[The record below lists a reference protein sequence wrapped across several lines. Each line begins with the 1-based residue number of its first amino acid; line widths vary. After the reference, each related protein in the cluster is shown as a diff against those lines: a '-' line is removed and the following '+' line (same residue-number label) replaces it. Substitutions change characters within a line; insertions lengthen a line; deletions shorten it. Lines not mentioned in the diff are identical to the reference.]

1 MSYNVING
9 LPTKFKYTNNMLGS
23 DIKCNNDI
31 RGFFDG
37 ESYKSARTQIDV
49 GEGVEN
55 TADNRVDAFKDFMVQ
70 SVFRVADIPTSD
82 SSNYVPTYVKNGA
95 PASNSSSDDPVY
107 YTTTDGHDLAGTIYC
122 YELLVEAIDNRVDT
136 YVYIGYLIEKTYIN
150 GEVVSSVDVKLR
162 NDNPLMQTIS
172 DCTGNVY
179 DFKKGVTFG
188 DFSKYLRST
197 TSTTYEELTKF
208 DNITPSN
215 VSGTSM
221 KVDKENVKIPEARYN
236 TSTECQT
243 NFSAYALFDLVVC
256 SFCGGISD
264 PIISIYRTLNVIYT
278 ENYLSSKPIRLQTNP
293 IDILSDDYILI
304 STVLG
309 RLLNNTRTS
318 QITAEKYIPSEMIN
332 SN

>member
-23 DIKCNNDI
+23 DIKCNSDI

-37 ESYKSARTQIDV
+37 TSYKSARTQIDV

-70 SVFRVADIPTSD
+70 NLFRVADTPTSD
-82 SSNYVPTYVKNGA
+82 SSNYVPTYVKDGA
-95 PASNSSSDDPVY
+95 PYYYMVKDPNTNLY
-107 YTTTDGHDLAGTIYC
+107 MDMDLAGTIYC
-122 YELLVEAIDNRVDT
+122 YELKVEATEDCAET
-136 YVYIGYLIEKTYIN
+136 YVYIGYLIEKTYDPSN
-150 GEVVSSVDVKLR
+150 GDVLSSVDVKLR

-215 VSGTSM
+215 ISGKSM
-221 KVDKENVKIPEARYN
+221 KVDKENVKIPEVGYIK
-236 TSTECQT
+236 STYQQISFRT
-243 NFSAYALFDLVVC
+243 NALLDLVLC

-264 PIISIYRTLNVIYT
+264 PIVSIYRTVTGLST
-278 ENYLSSKPIRLQTNP
+278 ENSLSTIPINLFNTKIYNTT
-293 IDILSDDYILI
+293 IDYILTNSI
-304 STVLG
+304 LCVL
-309 RLLNNTRTS
+309 LFETEFSQCTS
-318 QITAEKYIPSEMIN
+318 GKYISSEMII

>member
-23 DIKCNNDI
+23 DIKCNSDI

-37 ESYKSARTQIDV
+37 TSYKSARTQIDV

-55 TADNRVDAFKDFMVQ
+55 TADNRVDAFKDFLVQ
-70 SVFRVADIPTSD
+70 NLFRVADTPTSD
-82 SSNYVPTYVKNGA
+82 SSNYVPTYVKDGA
-95 PASNSSSDDPVY
+95 PDY
-107 YTTTDGHDLAGTIYC
+107 YKVKYPNTNLYMDIDLAGTIYC
-122 YELLVEAIDNRVDT
+122 YELKVEATEDCAET
-136 YVYIGYLIEKTYIN
+136 YVYIGYLIEKTYDKT
-150 GEVVSSVDVKLR
+150 GEVLSSVDVKLR

-197 TSTTYEELTKF
+197 TSTTYEELTTF

-221 KVDKENVKIPEARYN
+221 KVDKENVKIPEVGYIKSTHTQIGFGTN
-236 TSTECQT
+236 T
-243 NFSAYALFDLVVC
+243 LLDLVLC
-256 SFCGGISD
+256 SFCGGVSY
-264 PIISIYRTLNVIYT
+264 PIVSIYRTVTALDTLNIFST
-278 ENYLSSKPIRLQTNP
+278 IPINLSNNP
-293 IDILSDDYILI
+293 IYITTNDYILTNSI
-304 STVLG
+304 LGVL
-309 RLLNNTRTS
+309 LFETELSQCTS
-318 QITAEKYIPSEMIN
+318 GKYISSEMII